1 MGFEAWATFVVA
13 AAALSAFKRR
23 DEIAVTLN
31 AHVILPNQDDQR
43 ALFGAWW
50 PCMLT
55 SVVIMLV
62 LTQSYRLG
70 LLSRKVAR
78 KAIHFSMGMTY
89 MCFWPTFPE
98 QPWARYCCASVPLAS
113 GIVVILVGSGFVR
126 EPALHGATSVSG
138 TDL

>member
-1 MGFEAWATFVVA
+1 MNLKAFQPLLRSCALGAAAMGFEAWATFVVA

-78 KAIHFSMGMTY
+78 KAIHFS
-89 MCFWPTFPE
+89 E
-98 QPWARYCCASVPLAS
+98 QPSPCALDW
-113 GIVVILVGSGFVR
+113 ILKSTLRSLGV
-126 EPALHGATSVSG
+126 VSG
-138 TDL
+138 SSW